1 LPRFQNGSTTKQKR
15 FSTQRHSYR
24 GDRDGWQSW
33 SCHAFHAA
41 SMHHYRSVFLT
52 CLRGA
57 LPPVDFRAVCFVR
70 AMVDDVA
77 AKLAFFVR
85 GLFAFFNC
93 ENYGSSGRMKQDEG

>member
-1 LPRFQNGSTTKQKR
+1 
-15 FSTQRHSYR
+15 
-24 GDRDGWQSW
+24 
-33 SCHAFHAA
+33 
-41 SMHHYRSVFLT
+41 M
-52 CLRGA
+52 
-57 LPPVDFRAVCFVR
+57 DFRAVCFVR